1 MLEKIKKRKLL
12 IVNYSLL
19 IKLMKTL
26 KVLFTA
32 FSLLFFGLNAQ
43 AQGKKTETI
52 QIKTS
57 AVCNMCKATI
67 EKGMAYEK
75 GVQNANLDVASQ
87 MLTVQY
93 RADKTNV
100 ESLRQAV
107 TKLGYDADSTAADAK
122 AYNRLDDCCK
132 KDKGVH

>member
-1 MLEKIKKRKLL
+1 
-12 IVNYSLL
+12 
-19 IKLMKTL
+19 MKAL

-32 FSLLFFGLNAQ
+32 FTLLFFGMNAQ

-52 QIKTS
+52 KIKTS
-57 AVCNMCKATI
+57 SVCDMCKATI

-75 GVQNANLDVASQ
+75 GVQNVNLDVASQ
-87 MLTVQY
+87 MLTLEY

-100 ESLRQAV
+100 EVLRAAV
-107 TKLGYDADSTAADAK
+107 TKLGYDADETPADAK

>member
-1 MLEKIKKRKLL
+1 
-12 IVNYSLL
+12 
-19 IKLMKTL
+19 MKAL

-32 FSLLFFGLNAQ
+32 FTLLFFGMNAQ

-52 QIKTS
+52 KIKTS
-57 AVCNMCKATI
+57 AVCDMCKTTI
-67 EKGMAYEK
+67 EKGIAYEK
-75 GVQNANLDVASQ
+75 GVQNVNLDVASQ
-87 MLTVQY
+87 MLTVSY

-100 ESLRQAV
+100 ETLRQAV
-107 TKLGYDADSTAADAK
+107 TKLGYDADEAAADAK

>member
-1 MLEKIKKRKLL
+1 
-12 IVNYSLL
+12 
-19 IKLMKTL
+19 MKTL

-32 FSLLFFGLNAQ
+32 FALLIFGLNVQ
-43 AQGKKTETI
+43 AQDKKTETVK
-52 QIKTS
+52 IKTS
-57 AVCNMCKATI
+57 SVCNMCKKTL
-67 EKGMAYEK
+67 ETGMAYEK
-75 GVQNANLDVASQ
+75 GVKNVNLDVPSQ

-107 TKLGYDADSTAADAK
+107 NKLGYDADETTADEK
-122 AYNRLDDCCK
+122 AYSKLNECCK

>member
-1 MLEKIKKRKLL
+1 
-12 IVNYSLL
+12 
-19 IKLMKTL
+19 MKAF

-32 FSLLFFGLNAQ
+32 FTLLFFGLNAQ

-52 QIKTS
+52 QFKTS
-57 AVCNMCKATI
+57 SVCNMCKATL

-75 GVQNANLDVASQ
+75 GVQEVNLDVPTQ

-100 ESLRQAV
+100 ETLRTAV
-107 TKLGYDADSTAADAK
+107 TKLGYDADEANADAK
-122 AYNRLDDCCK
+122 AYSRLNDCCK
-132 KDKGVH
+132 KDKGIH

>member
-1 MLEKIKKRKLL
+1 
-12 IVNYSLL
+12 
-19 IKLMKTL
+19 MKTL

-43 AQGKKTETI
+43 AQDKKTETVK
-52 QIKTS
+52 IKTS
-57 AVCNMCKATI
+57 AVCDMCKATI

-75 GVQNANLDVASQ
+75 GVKKVNLDVPTQ
-87 MLTVQY
+87 MLTLEY
-93 RADKTNV
+93 RTDKTNV
-100 ESLRQAV
+100 ETLRQAV
-107 TKLGYDADSTAADAK
+107 TQLGYDADAVPANAK

>member
-1 MLEKIKKRKLL
+1 
-12 IVNYSLL
+12 
-19 IKLMKTL
+19 MKTF

-32 FSLLFFGLNAQ
+32 FTLLIFGLNAQ
-43 AQGKKTETI
+43 AQGKKTESI
-52 QIKTS
+52 KIKTS

-75 GVQNANLDVASQ
+75 GVQKAELDVASQ

-100 ESLRQAV
+100 ETLRTAV
-107 TKLGYDADSTAADAK
+107 NQLGYDADEAVANEK
-122 AYNRLDDCCK
+122 AYNKLDDCCK

>member
-1 MLEKIKKRKLL
+1 
-12 IVNYSLL
+12 
-19 IKLMKTL
+19 MKAF

-32 FSLLFFGLNAQ
+32 FALLFLGLNAQ

-52 QIKTS
+52 KIKTS
-57 AVCNMCKATI
+57 AVCEMCKATI

-75 GVQNANLDVASQ
+75 GVQNVNLDVASQ

-100 ESLRQAV
+100 ETLRQAV
-107 TKLGYDADSTAADAK
+107 TKIGYDADEITADAK
-122 AYNRLDDCCK
+122 AYSRLNDCCK